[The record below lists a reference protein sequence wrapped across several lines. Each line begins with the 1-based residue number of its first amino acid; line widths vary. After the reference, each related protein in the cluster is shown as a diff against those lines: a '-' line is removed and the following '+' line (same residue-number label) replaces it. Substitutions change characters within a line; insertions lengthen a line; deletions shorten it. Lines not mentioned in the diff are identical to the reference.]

1 MESTAARR
9 SILSSGQAAVIGML
23 ALAVLAA
30 GFAWLW
36 NFNRGRVSLDFYGP
50 QAARLI
56 RTSPKVE
63 ILIVGGPES
72 AGGAQSTSDFIAMH
86 RRQQPVFRRIDISRA
101 AGLLNARTSLL
112 DDASY
117 ATEPSHVSAQS
128 FTKLIRFS
136 DGKSEVLLAIT
147 DPDGLVEDVSRGK
160 SMQLVKKTADGWRAF
175 IARNTATPAHP
186 SSEPEK

>member
-1 MESTAARR
+1 MESTAAKRN
-9 SILSSGQAAVIGML
+9 ILSSGQAAVIGML

-36 NFNRGRVSLDFYGP
+36 NFNRGRISLDFYGP

-56 RTSPKVE
+56 RTSPQVE

-72 AGGAQSTSDFIAMH
+72 ADGAQSTSDFIAMH
-86 RRQQPVFRRIDISRA
+86 GRQQPVFRRIDISRA
-101 AGLLNARTSLL
+101 PGLLNARTSLL

-117 ATEPSHVSAQS
+117 ATESSDVSAQS
-128 FTKLIRFS
+128 FSELVRFS

-160 SMQLVKKTADGWRAF
+160 SMQLIKKTADGWRAF
-175 IARNTATPAHP
+175 IDRNTAPSAH
-186 SSEPEK
+186 SSTERVK